1 MLRLCEQAGLVWEGN
16 QALSS
21 WPDVQL
27 SSGAGWLSWCF
38 RSAQTQ
44 CSAHTEAFA
53 MPSPAAAAPHLRRGK
68 HHLAALPLRR
78 RLVHLDG
85 PAHRARRCSGRKK
98 WVSQVGG
105 RSGYHR
111 WEEEASITG
120 VVCAGV
126 CSTQA
131 AETAANG
138 SEGPRLGGTSR
149 RAQC

>member
-1 MLRLCEQAGLVWEGN
+1 
-16 QALSS
+16 
-21 WPDVQL
+21 
-27 SSGAGWLSWCF
+27 
-38 RSAQTQ
+38 
-44 CSAHTEAFA
+44 

-78 RLVHLDG
+78 RLVHLNG

-105 RSGYHR
+105 SSGYHR

-149 RAQC
+149 RAQCWGRSAVGQHASPPTVLSLRDLGLGNILLDQGRLNVLRQ